1 MFVQNFLA
9 YYILATDLQSQYRS
23 ESVKICDMAVRR
35 HFAPGRIAK
44 YCKKIC
50 YLQFPCIYAGHSK

>member
-44 YCKKIC
+44 YCKKNLLSTIS
-50 YLQFPCIYAGHSK
+50 LHLRGA